1 MLQEFAAKGS
11 ALVIS
16 DAGMGMVFCK
26 AALEGASL
34 NVFINTKA
42 MLDREYAEELNQKAE
57 AMLKKY
63 PPMAEA
69 TFAGVRARLK

>member
-1 MLQEFAAKGS
+1 M
-11 ALVIS
+11 
-16 DAGMGMVFCK
+16 
-26 AALEGASL
+26 
-34 NVFINTKA
+34 FINTKA